1 MNTTVSQQ
9 PIGLAQLERQLLL
22 ELSRLELP
30 AKPWVPLHHYNNQPV
45 LDVAIIGGG
54 MAGLTAAAALIH
66 LGINVQVFDRAPKGY
81 EGPWATTARMETLRS
96 PKQLTGP
103 ALGIPS
109 LTFRAWFEAQ
119 FGADKWAQLDKIPR
133 LQWMDYLRWYRKV
146 LNLPVQNDH
155 EVLEVSL
162 VQPNLVALRIKHLDQ
177 EKMVYARRLI
187 LATGRDGLGGPSVP
201 DFANHLPSHLWAHS
215 SDPFDYHTLKNKKV
229 GVIGA
234 GASAMD
240 SAATALE
247 CGAKSVDMLIR
258 RSTIPSVNKGKGAGN
273 PGIMHG
279 FYSLPDQW
287 KWRIRHYINEQQV
300 PPPHNSTL
308 RVSRHQNAYF
318 NVGCTI
324 ERVELQGEQLAVHTN
339 LGVFELDFLIFA
351 TGFKIDWYL
360 RPEYA
365 NFAPY
370 VRTWADRFQ
379 PQPGQEDPELSACP
393 DLGENFEFKVK
404 DQAPIGDL
412 SHIYCFSYPAVA
424 THGNVSGDIP
434 AISEGAQALARGI
447 AGSLYQEDIDYFYQE
462 LESFSEP
469 ELEGNEWQ
477 PAPPPSERVG

>member
-9 PIGLAQLERQLLL
+9 PIGLAQLERQLSL

-30 AKPWVPLHHYNNQPV
+30 AKSWVPLHHYNGQPV

-54 MAGLTAAAALIH
+54 MAGLTAAAALMH
-66 LGINVQVFDRAPKGY
+66 VGISAQVFDKAPKGY

-119 FGADKWAQLDKIPR
+119 FGDDAWAQLDKIPR
-133 LQWMDYLRWYRKV
+133 LQWMDYLRWYREV
-146 LNLPVQNDH
+146 LNLPVQNEH
-155 EVLEVSL
+155 EVLEVTL
-162 VQPNLVALRIKHLDQ
+162 VQPKLVALRIKHAEQ
-177 EKMVYARRLI
+177 EKVVYARRLI

-201 DFANHLPSHLWAHS
+201 DFASGLPAHLWAHS
-215 SDPFDYHTLKNKKV
+215 SDPFDYSTLKNKKV

-258 RSTIPSVNKGKGAGN
+258 RATIPSVNKGKGSGN

-279 FYSLPDQW
+279 FYSLPDEW

-308 RVSRHQNAYF
+308 RVSRHDNAYF

-324 ERVELQGEQLAVHTN
+324 ERVDTKGDQLLVYTN
-339 LGVFELDFLIFA
+339 QGVFELDFLFFA
-351 TGFKIDWYL
+351 TGFKIDWHL

-365 NFAPY
+365 SFAPY
-370 VRTWADRFQ
+370 VRTWAERFQ
-379 PQPGQEDPELSACP
+379 PARGQEDAELSACP

-404 DQAPIGDL
+404 PDAPIKDL

-447 AGSLYQEDIDYFYQE
+447 AGSLYQEDIEHFYQQIE
-462 LESFSEP
+462 AFSEP

-477 PAPPPSERVG
+477 PAPPLSERAG